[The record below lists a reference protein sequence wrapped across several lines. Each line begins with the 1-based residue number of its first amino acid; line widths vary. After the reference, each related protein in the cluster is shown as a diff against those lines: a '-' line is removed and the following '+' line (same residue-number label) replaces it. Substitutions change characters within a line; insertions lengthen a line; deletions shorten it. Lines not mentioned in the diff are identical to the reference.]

1 MTRLNNS
8 WLSRNWVA
16 LWAISCFV
24 MALLQARK
32 WFVLH
37 NHDQDVAIEAVFNV
51 LVGIAFALMHR
62 ARRSDEKY
70 RDELKRAREGSSSRA
85 DERLKVS

>member
-1 MTRLNNS
+1 
-8 WLSRNWVA
+8 
-16 LWAISCFV
+16 

-37 NHDQDVAIEAVFNV
+37 EHDQDVAIEAVFNV
-51 LVGIAFALMHR
+51 LVGIAFALMQR
-62 ARRSDEKY
+62 ARRCEEKY
-70 RDELKRAREGSSSRA
+70 QDELKRAREGSTSHA